1 MKAVLILNSG
11 SSSIKF
17 SVFAIEDN
25 QLQRKFS
32 GLVDSVKKN
41 PIMKIKTEGSDEKI
55 EQRLDELD
63 KNIHFEDPFEK
74 ALHDVLD
81 WLKEHNIEILAAG
94 HRVAHGGAKFRAPVK
109 LTPEVADFLR
119 TLTPLAPL
127 HQPYNVNGSEV
138 LKTINPDLFQVACF
152 DTSFHTTCNELSQ
165 HFALPN
171 KMYDEGIR
179 RYGFHGLSYEFIVSQ
194 FDKYLTPEQ
203 ASGRIIIAHLGAGA
217 SMCAIK
223 NRSSVAT
230 TLSFSALDGLP
241 MGTRCGNID
250 PGVLLYFMH
259 DQGMGYDE
267 LMQLLYKES
276 GLLGLSGGISSDMR
290 ELEESTSPDAKLAID
305 VFCYK
310 IGAWIGMLAAELQGL
325 DGIIFTAG
333 IGEHSALVREKVC
346 QYAEWLGA
354 KIDPEKNQNNGP
366 CIHADD
372 SKLFLYTQ
380 PTDEESTIAKY
391 TFQLYQQS

>member
-1 MKAVLILNSG
+1 MKAVLTLNSG

-17 SVFAIEDN
+17 SVFAIENN
-25 QLQRKFS
+25 QLRRKFS
-32 GLVDSVKKN
+32 GLVDSVNKN
-41 PIMKIKTEGSDEKI
+41 PIMKIKTEGSNTKV
-55 EQRLDELD
+55 EQRLNDLD
-63 KNIHFEDPFEK
+63 KNTHFEDPFEK

-81 WLKEHNIEILAAG
+81 WLNQHNIDIVAAG
-94 HRVAHGGAKFRAPVK
+94 HRVAHGGTKFRAPVK
-109 LTPEVADFLR
+109 ITSEVVEFLR

-138 LKTINPDLFQVACF
+138 LKAIDPNLFQVACF

-165 HFALPN
+165 HFALPV

-203 ASGRIIIAHLGAGA
+203 ASGRVIIAHLGAGA
-217 SMCAIK
+217 SMCAVK
-223 NRSSVAT
+223 NKISVAT

-259 DQGMGYDE
+259 DRGMGYAE

-290 ELEESTSPDAKLAID
+290 ELEESSAPDARLAID

-310 IGAWIGMLAAELQGL
+310 IGAWIGMLAAELEGL

-346 QYAEWLGA
+346 KYAEWLGA
-354 KIDPEKNQNNGP
+354 KIDPEMNSHNGP

-372 SKLFLYTQ
+372 SKLFIYAQ

-391 TFQLYQQS
+391 TFQLYQQR